1 MNMISLLRE
10 RIVRDGET
18 TISAF
23 EFDLLQEEWIRRS
36 KDEDRFDRLRAE
48 LEQER
53 ERVREL
59 EEVLGVLRGKH
70 GNATGLH
77 IAMSGVIDRIDEALA
92 NSEKED

>member
-48 LEQER
+48 LEQVER
-53 ERVREL
+53 ALSKAIDYIKDLDNDPYYGGEDALQYAQEL
-59 EEVLGVLRGKH
+59 
-70 GNATGLH
+70 A
-77 IAMSGVIDRIDEALA
+77 ALA
-92 NSEKED
+92 NSEKEPDHD